1 MLNDDDLVGA
11 QAYAAM
17 CFFLESVHQRACSD
31 DIGGLLGSL
40 ALLRDGS
47 PADPALSRD
56 WQEATQKALI
66 SPAPALTLM

>member
-1 MLNDDDLVGA
+1 MMTILSEA

-17 CFFLESVHQRACSD
+17 CFFLEGVYQRMRSD

-40 ALLRDGS
+40 ALLEDGS

-56 WQEATQKALI
+56 WREATQKALI
-66 SPAPALTLM
+66 SPASALRLE